1 MNPFCELIVA
11 RDSKGI
17 IGNSAGNIPW
27 HVPEDLA
34 HFRKITTETPNSVL
48 IMGRK
53 TFDSLGAP
61 LKNRI
66 HIILTKNPAL
76 HRGNFRDVHFADY
89 SNMPYIF
96 DKFKAHRIFI
106 IGGREIYNL
115 FFDICRVVHLTIIHT
130 DSGGDVSFSNDINET
145 QFEMVN
151 KSEMLVSK
159 IDAIPYQFFSFV
171 RKNTQ

>member
-17 IGNSAGNIPW
+17 IGNSAGDIPW

-96 DKFKAHRIFI
+96 DKFTIRINPCWLGATTCPFSTKTSSI
-106 IGGREIYNL
+106 VPVKGAFSI
-115 FFDICRVVHLTIIHT
+115 V
-130 DSGGDVSFSNDINET
+130 FSNWAWIWATPLWAEIIC
-145 QFEMVN
+145 V
-151 KSEMLVSK
+151 
-159 IDAIPYQFFSFV
+159 
-171 RKNTQ
+171 